1 MPKKTKV
8 RVSPVVHAHHDLE
21 RYLIEVQLP
30 GLNKK
35 DVHFEISKKS
45 FLVQAARTELE
56 YYGCYVLGHEV
67 NADKAKA
74 KFRNGLLTVSVPLAK
89 PFKPFKGTKVEI
101 D

>member
-1 MPKKTKV
+1 M
-8 RVSPVVHAHHDLE
+8 VHTHHDLE
-21 RYLIEVQLP
+21 RYLIEVQLS

-35 DVHFEISKKS
+35 DVHFEIAQKS

-56 YYGCYVLGHEV
+56 YYGCFVLGHDP
-67 NADKAKA
+67 NPTKAKV

-89 PFKPFKGTKVEI
+89 PFKHIKGVKVEI